1 MNFNL
6 CLQKLVL
13 CPVLDVSDGV
23 SCLDQNPHRGQQAI
37 SLYIG
42 TVRENPPAWIK
53 CSEGVCKIKINYY
66 P

>member
-42 TVRENPPAWIK
+42 TVRENPPAIFEISTGHRK
-53 CSEGVCKIKINYY
+53 KSV
-66 P
+66 